1 MNANDFGNGLG
12 DEEPLA
18 IMGSTSSLKTMA
30 DGSLRIAIDVS
41 PKESK
46 PAFQLF
52 GTPGTAVALAV
63 IKNEV
68 AVEHDRPKPG
78 DITWVDSGDI
88 KKAPDM
94 KTEYGEYARSLKLSD
109 FFRTPAVWKA
119 VGTDKEY
126 LEWVKRQKSAK
137 SGIFSEFHETG
148 EKYCIPAHV
157 RRIEHGSGTAIKPPY
172 SAIPLTTG
180 EHDLSHQKGDS
191 KIGDEDWWAKMR
203 IKYVSDWC
211 WITLKATL
219 DFDTWADM
227 PPLVLVDWCSDNGL
241 LNYLPSVYRGWV
253 VETSESDSKS

>member
-1 MNANDFGNGLG
+1 MADE
-12 DEEPLA
+12 EEPLA

-68 AVEHDRPKPG
+68 AVEHDRPKA
-78 DITWVDSGDI
+78 DL
-88 KKAPDM
+88 
-94 KTEYGEYARSLKLSD
+94 KTEFGEYARSLKLSD

-126 LEWVKRQKSAK
+126 LEWVKHQKSAR
-137 SGIFSEFHETG
+137 SGIYSEHHDDG
-148 EKYCIPAHV
+148 NAYCVPAHV
-157 RRIEHGSGTAIKPPY
+157 RRVEHGAGTGIKPPY
-172 SAIPLTTG
+172 SAIPLTNA
-180 EHDLSHQKGDS
+180 EHKMSHDRGDS
-191 KIGDEDWWAKMR
+191 AIGSEDWWARMR

-211 WITLKATL
+211 WVTLKEHRGY
-219 DFDTWADM
+219 DSWADM
-227 PPLVLVDWCSDNGL
+227 PPGILVDWCSENGL
-241 LNYLPSVYRGWV
+241 LNYLPNAYRGITV
-253 VETSESDSKS
+253 AESETEGQS